1 MAILTTDQQTK
12 GIIGTNRGMIW
23 TRESHF
29 KSDCPQFWDA
39 VADIKHPRH
48 EEALSGVKASKARLL
63 SDAEAR
69 RKDKPQEL
77 AAKKMQAVTE
87 ETREPGPATAAD
99 DFKID
104 YKAAAR
110 DALNRV
116 QQELVTKEIE
126 QKVKLELE
134 NEKLQE
140 QLNTFEATEFEETKA
155 PSSLS
160 MKLNVISG
168 QRFGMVPQ
176 GSKIQSIIS
185 VAGHQVIRNL
195 SEPSEFTLMHLDTYA
210 DYLRQVEPRTESR
223 AVRAL
228 LTTGGPR
235 MKKLHGR
242 YLEVYGPYQV
252 MLNVDR
258 ISIYTRTYV
267 TIDDDQMGQ
276 IYLGEEELKVRRI
289 GHDAMME
296 QDAVHIGYEADVTAH
311 LLDTNGTKLGVTG
324 LLDTGAVVSVM
335 PIKTWERMGFTRED
349 LIPTNLRLA
358 AANRGAIYVAGRTPI
373 TVLHM
378 GGRDLWMSFLVVEN
392 LDDADQIILGR
403 DFVRNFDVM
412 IDLNNGLIRI
422 RNPDR
427 KCVKRP
433 INRIITD
440 ENKLPIFLDRKVKLQ
455 PGQAVV
461 AIFRMR
467 NLNSLSDSKQ
477 VCLVPN
483 PNSQSSVIL
492 GRSFSVTTVSI
503 QRGKKLGYALSM
515 RTDYEE
521 TQNLKNYSV
530 KDCPYHTNRDKILK
544 RINELKSIHQM
555 FSMKS
560 ETDDGLSSCSNFPER
575 PSSYELESDKPVL
588 PEIEHLKGKI
598 GEGDFEKFRDLLNRN
613 ADVFSKHKADI
624 GCCNFI
630 EHEIELEEGAVP
642 HREGARRM
650 TPHKSEACRAEIE
663 MLLEYDMIEP
673 SKLPWACGVVMAK
686 KKGGSLDFVA
696 TT

>member
-1 MAILTTDQQTK
+1 MQWQTSSIQDMK
-12 GIIGTNRGMIW
+12 KLCQ
-23 TRESHF
+23 E
-29 KSDCPQFWDA
+29 
-39 VADIKHPRH
+39 
-48 EEALSGVKASKARLL
+48 VKTSKAGLL
-63 SDAEAR
+63 SEAEAR

-77 AAKKMQAVTE
+77 AVKKMQAVTE
-87 ETREPGPATAAD
+87 ETREPKPATAAD

-155 PSSLS
+155 PSSLN
-160 MKLNVISG
+160 MKLKVISG
-168 QRFGMVPQ
+168 KRFGMVPQ
-176 GSKIQSIIS
+176 GNKIQSIIS

-242 YLEVYGPYQV
+242 YLEVYGPYQI
-252 MLNVDR
+252 MLNVDG
-258 ISIYTRTYV
+258 ISIYTRTYI
-267 TIDDDQMGQ
+267 TTDDDQMGQ

-296 QDAVHIGYEADVTAH
+296 QDAVHIGYDAD
-311 LLDTNGTKLGVTG
+311 VTG

-358 AANRGAIYVAGRTPI
+358 AANRGGIYVAGRTPI
-373 TVLHM
+373 TVLLM

-392 LDDADQIILGR
+392 LDDADQFILGR

-427 KCVKRP
+427 KFVKRP

-440 ENKLPIFLDRKVKLQ
+440 ENKVPVYLDRKVKLQ

-492 GRSFSVTTVSI
+492 GRRFSVNAKWTVC
-503 QRGKKLGYALSM
+503 QCVVEHTGHHGF
-515 RTDYEE
+515 
-521 TQNLKNYSV
+521 NLAWKEAWL
-530 KDCPYHTNRDKILK
+530 R
-544 RINELKSIHQM
+544 
-555 FSMKS
+555 F
-560 ETDDGLSSCSNFPER
+560 
-575 PSSYELESDKPVL
+575 
-588 PEIEHLKGKI
+588 
-598 GEGDFEKFRDLLNRN
+598 
-613 ADVFSKHKADI
+613 ADEDR
-624 GCCNFI
+624 
-630 EHEIELEEGAVP
+630 L
-642 HREGARRM
+642 
-650 TPHKSEACRAEIE
+650 
-663 MLLEYDMIEP
+663 
-673 SKLPWACGVVMAK
+673 
-686 KKGGSLDFVA
+686 
-696 TT
+696 